1 MGVQTPEFM
10 LKNQSNKMK
19 GILPQM
25 EDFQDWDFDQVEK
38 PFIQEF
44 GDKIADVIALLDSH
58 MKLALLQANSREY
71 NFLMTALKN
80 KIIEAERKKVIKFD
94 R

>member
-1 MGVQTPEFM
+1 MSVQTPEFM

-38 PFIQEF
+38 PFI
-44 GDKIADVIALLDSH
+44 
-58 MKLALLQANSREY
+58 
-71 NFLMTALKN
+71 
-80 KIIEAERKKVIKFD
+80 
-94 R
+94 

>member
-1 MGVQTPEFM
+1 
-10 LKNQSNKMK
+10 
-19 GILPQM
+19 M
-25 EDFQDWDFDQVEK
+25 EDFQDWDFDKVEK
-38 PFIQEF
+38 PFIHEF
-44 GDKIADVIALLDSH
+44 GNKVTDVIALLDSH